1 MNDHHRFRE
10 LLGPRVL
17 GLLEPDE
24 ERQLQ
29 RHLAGCRMCREEEA
43 ELHVVH
49 RGLTNA
55 TTPPPSELK
64 DRITGRSRRRRWQTS
79 GAIAA
84 AAILLVVLFLGSVY
98 PALLRPQDAVAAAAT
113 LSYYTSARSERRS
126 ASRRNRRQHA
136 HKAPSFGAVPA
147 PIRRVLRDVV
157 PERRQ
162 EDKLRR
168 VHGRFRGEGHRH
180 HERPE
185 GRLRGIPVRRHNER
199 GIDRKSTPQRDVRCA
214 AQALWISPSS
224 TLVGH
229 KTAQNAAS
237 LTTVCCPLIR

>member
-1 MNDHHRFRE
+1 MNDHHRLRE
-10 LLGPRVL
+10 LLGPHVL

-64 DRITGRSRRRRWQTS
+64 GRTMERLRRRRWRIS

-84 AAILLVVLFLGSVY
+84 AAVLLVVLFLGSVY

-113 LSYYTSARSERRS
+113 LSPTRQAPGASGEVRLEGTGANMRIRLQVSGLYPLRSDDYYEMWFLKGDRRISCGGFTVDSEGR
-126 ASRRNRRQHA
+126 ATVTMNA
-136 HKAPSFGAVPA
+136 PKAAYAGYQDVVITREKSTGNPLPSPT
-147 PIRRVLRDVV
+147 RVL
-157 PERRQ
+157 E
-162 EDKLRR
+162 
-168 VHGRFRGEGHRH
+168 GEIHR
-180 HERPE
+180 
-185 GRLRGIPVRRHNER
+185 
-199 GIDRKSTPQRDVRCA
+199 A
-214 AQALWISPSS
+214 
-224 TLVGH
+224 
-229 KTAQNAAS
+229 
-237 LTTVCCPLIR
+237 